1 MILLLHKER
10 FRQMDSTCPLLP
22 QVAEFLIKVLM
33 SACGGQIQG
42 QMPDLGRFPGGEHGN
57 PFKYSCLEDPMD

>member
-1 MILLLHKER
+1 
-10 FRQMDSTCPLLP
+10 MDSTCPLLP

-42 QMPDLGRFPGGEHGN
+42 QMPGLGSFPGGEHGN